1 MKTSM
6 KFFLLA
12 IFTSLMLKCSPSND
26 VPTATTPFVSIT
38 STPVTEGYDVIFT
51 ITLSKAS
58 TVATTVN
65 VVTAQGTA
73 GPGDYTSLNT
83 TVTIAAGQTSGIA
96 NVITYSDSVGET
108 AETFTLTGTVT
119 SNNTSNSAPI
129 IATGTILDNGI
140 VKNDVDFWLTKGD
153 QSVKLQKQS
162 SVLVFGNTTNGYQN
176 IEVNDN
182 QTFQSVDGFGYTL
195 TGGSAQVINQL
206 STAKKQEL
214 LQELFGSGT
223 NSIGISYLRLSIAAS
238 DLNDAAFSYDDMPS
252 GQTDLSLTSFS
263 LAPDMTDLIPV
274 LKEILLISPNIK
286 IVAVPWSA
294 PVWMKDNGSTI
305 GGSLQPQYYG
315 VYAEYFVKYIQ
326 KMKAE
331 GITIDAIMPQNEPLN
346 PYNNPSMVM
355 TAIQQTNF
363 IKNNLGPAFQSAGI
377 NAKIIIY
384 DHNCDRP
391 DYPIAVLNDAAANQY
406 INGSAFHLYGGDIS
420 ALTTVHNAFPS
431 KNVYFTE
438 QWTSS
443 DGSFSGDLK
452 WHLKNVLI
460 GSMRNWSKNA
470 LEWNLAN
477 NASYGPHTPGG
488 CSQCKGA
495 ITITGSES
503 YTRNV
508 GYYIIAHASKFV
520 PTGSVRIASNTSGN
534 LSNVAFKTPSGKMVL
549 IVENDGNSSEIF
561 NIKYNG
567 SWVVTTL
574 DSGSVGTYIW

>member
-1 MKTSM
+1 MKTNM

-12 IFTSLMLKCSPSND
+12 ILTSLMLKCSPSND
-26 VPTATTPFVSIT
+26 VPTATPPVVSIT

-51 ITLSKAS
+51 LTLSKPS

-65 VVTAQGTA
+65 VVTTSGTA

-83 TVTIAAGQTSGIA
+83 TITIAAGQTSGIA
-96 NVITYSDSVGET
+96 NVITYSDSLAET
-108 AETFTLTGTVT
+108 AETFTLTGIVT
-119 SNNTSNSAPI
+119 SNNTSNLVPI
-129 IATGTILDNGI
+129 VATGTIFDNGI
-140 VKNDVDFWLTKGD
+140 VISDIDFWLTKGD

-162 SVLVFGNTTNGYQN
+162 SVLVFGTTNNGYQN
-176 IEVNDN
+176 IEVNET

-206 STAKKQEL
+206 STVKKQEL

-238 DLNDAAFSYDDMPS
+238 DLNDAPFSYDDMPT
-252 GQTDLSLTSFS
+252 GQTDVNLTGFS
-263 LAPDMTDLIPV
+263 LASDMTNLIPL
-274 LKEILLISPNIK
+274 LKQILVINPNIK
-286 IVAVPWSA
+286 IMATPWSP
-294 PVWMKDNGSTI
+294 PVWMKDNNNYI

-315 VYAEYFVKYIQ
+315 VYAQYFVKYIQ

-331 GITIDAIMPQNEPLN
+331 GITIDAICPQNEPLN
-346 PYNNPSMVM
+346 PGNNPSMVM
-355 TAIQQTNF
+355 TAVQQATF
-363 IKNNLGPAFQSAGI
+363 IKYNLGPDFQTAGI
-377 NAKIIIY
+377 STKIIIY

-391 DYPIAVLNDAAANQY
+391 DYPLTILNDATANPY
-406 INGSAFHLYGGDIS
+406 VDGSAFHLYGGDIS
-420 ALTTVHNAFPS
+420 ALSTVHNAFPN

-452 WHLKNVLI
+452 WHLKNVVI

-477 NASYGPHTPGG
+477 NTSYGPHTSGG

-495 ITITGSES
+495 VTITGADSF
-503 YTRNV
+503 TRNV

-534 LSNVAFKTPSGKMVL
+534 LSDVAFKTPSGKIVL

-567 SWVVTTL
+567 KWVTTSL
-574 DSGSVGTYIW
+574 ESGAVGTYIW